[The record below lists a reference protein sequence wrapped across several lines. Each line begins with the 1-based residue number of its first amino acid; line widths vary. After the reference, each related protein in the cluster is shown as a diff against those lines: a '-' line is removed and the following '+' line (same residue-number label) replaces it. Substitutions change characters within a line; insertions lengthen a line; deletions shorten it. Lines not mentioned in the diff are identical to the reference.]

1 MTLALGGWG
10 RTGISLSELQGS
22 PFWRADTC
30 CRSWGAWEI
39 DSKHLEG
46 SLVEALST
54 GFLAG
59 RAIVGAGMVAARRSL
74 SLFVSEHSGP
84 ARERAGRRADR
95 RVSLLLAPGMA
106 QNEDLVDRLRR
117 SGLI

>member
-1 MTLALGGWG
+1 M
-10 RTGISLSELQGS
+10 
-22 PFWRADTC
+22 
-30 CRSWGAWEI
+30 
-39 DSKHLEG
+39 K
-46 SLVEALST
+46 ALST

-59 RAIVGAGMVAARRSL
+59 RAIVGAGMVARKTTRRSL

-95 RVSLLLAPGMA
+95 RLSLPLAPGMA